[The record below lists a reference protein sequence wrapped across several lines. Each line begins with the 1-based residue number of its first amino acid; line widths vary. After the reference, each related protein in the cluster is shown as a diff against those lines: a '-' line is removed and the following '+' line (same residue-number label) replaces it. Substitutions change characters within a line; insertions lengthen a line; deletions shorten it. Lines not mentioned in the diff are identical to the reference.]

1 LRVSRKLFVSF
12 AESDGGHSYL
22 AARAMLKPSHIAHL
36 VFRTSV
42 ADSLDA
48 VASGQANFTIV
59 PAYNS
64 ITQWEGA
71 TLKAL
76 ATGQFEIFAQVCMP
90 TSYVL
95 VAHRDY
101 MLEFVNAYINLRE
114 PQLDPTAEEAA
125 KIYTRFLTRIFVGAQ
140 ADEQYRGRLVRPDI
154 SHASVELSRNP
165 LRILEEM
172 SRTELFKAM
181 AAQAPTRGNFGP
193 LPTGVSGGT
202 INIGAT
208 PVLAQQPITVGAPQG
223 GATGTVSLMELQ
235 APAALVA
242 AGLLEAP
249 GDPTGWEQDGSL
261 GEIISVLRKLL
272 VLLNVNAFGA
282 PDLPDN
288 KTQYLL
294 IGRKGAT
301 LPADALGTS
310 DGIPDDAPT
319 RIMTL
324 VKPSSKMSS
333 ADRWMKP
340 RNLLT
345 KRARDHGYVF
355 DRPPLTISSGN
366 VPVYLFE
373 GGKPKSGVSPNPV
386 GMAENIVNWMGRTFA
401 PGDDKAEKAKAAKS
415 LRTAL
420 EKKQER
426 KTKDG
431 SAEKFDI
438 AFLGQYRTWCAYSHD
453 EKPTGTCSC
462 SEDAHI
468 DKELEETGVGIGPLI
483 QFLLAGLVALTALAL
498 VVTPI
503 YCGLTG
509 ACNWFGPR
517 EQTFEPRVEA
527 PISTPSPATTDVAPN
542 QIAPSTP
549 ASTSPTSTPTSTY
562 PGLAKTP
569 PAVIATP
576 QTTAETKPPVVI
588 PPAPKADVPKPP
600 PVFHVAFFEAK
611 ANLTPEAM
619 NALASAATQFLQMNR
634 NTNVRL
640 VSLGPRERDDT
651 LWQRRLYA
659 VKDELVRLGV
669 PAGRIRY
676 EGSGPYLVM
685 IRATQPTRPAGSS
698 RRRTSQYLDSVPDPM
713 SGEF

>member
-1 LRVSRKLFVSF
+1 VSKKLFVSF

-22 AARAMLKPSHIAHL
+22 AARAMLKPSNIAHL

-59 PAYNS
+59 PAYNT

-95 VAHRDY
+95 VAHSDY
-101 MLEFVNAYINLRE
+101 LFEFVNAYIHLRE
-114 PQLDPTAEEAA
+114 PRLEPTHEDAA
-125 KIYTRFLTRIFVGAQ
+125 RIYTRFLTRIFVGAQ
-140 ADEQYRGRLVRPDI
+140 AEEQYRGRLVRPDI

-165 LRILEEM
+165 LRVLEEM

-181 AAQAPTRGNFGP
+181 AAQSPVRPLHQQQP
-193 LPTGVSGGT
+193 LPQNLSGGT

-208 PVLAQQPITVGAPQG
+208 PVLSQQPMVGAAVPG
-223 GATGTVSLMELQ
+223 STGSVSLMETLQ

-261 GEIISVLRKLL
+261 GEIIGTLRKLL
-272 VLLNVNAFGA
+272 VLLNANAFGA

-301 LPADALGTS
+301 LPADSLSADL
-310 DGIPDDAPT
+310 PKDAPT

-324 VKPSSKMSS
+324 VRPTAKASS
-333 ADRWMKP
+333 ADRWMRP

-345 KRARDHGYVF
+345 KRARDHGFVF
-355 DRPPLTISSGN
+355 DRPPLTISPGN
-366 VPVYLFE
+366 IPVYLFE
-373 GGKPKSGVSPNPV
+373 GGKPTGGVSPNPV
-386 GMAENIVNWMGRTFA
+386 GMAENFLSWLGRTFA
-401 PGDDKAEKAKAAKS
+401 PGDDKTEKAKAAKT

-438 AFLGQYRTWCAYSHD
+438 AFLGQYQTWCAETHS
-453 EKPTGTCSC
+453 TSATCWC
-462 SEDAHI
+462 CEDAHV
-468 DKELEETGVGIGPLI
+468 DKQLEETGVGIGPLI
-483 QFLLAGLVALTALAL
+483 QFLIAGLIAVTALAL
-498 VVTPI
+498 LITPI
-503 YCGLTG
+503 YCSVTG
-509 ACNWFGPR
+509 ACTWFGER
-517 EQTFEPRVEA
+517 EPTFEPRVEA
-527 PISTPSPATTDVAPN
+527 PPPTTTSTVSAPTQVTTTP
-542 QIAPSTP
+542 IAPPPPVT
-549 ASTSPTSTPTSTY
+549 TSAPEATKSTY
-562 PGLAKTP
+562 PGINGAKPLT
-569 PAVIATP
+569 AATP
-576 QTTAETKPPVVI
+576 ETKAPVASAPVL
-588 PPAPKADVPKPP
+588 APKTDVPKPP

-619 NALASAATQFLQMNR
+619 NAIASAATQFVQLNR
-634 NTNVRL
+634 STNVRL
-640 VSLGPRERDDT
+640 VSLGPRESDDA

-676 EGSGPYLVM
+676 EGTGPYLIM
-685 IRATQPTRPAGSS
+685 IRSTQPTRPAGSS
-698 RRRTSQYLDSVPDPM
+698 RRRSSQYLDSVPDPM
-713 SGEF
+713 SGEL

>member
-1 LRVSRKLFVSF
+1 VSKKLFVSF

-22 AARAMLKPSHIAHL
+22 AARAMLKPSHVAHL

-101 MLEFVNAYINLRE
+101 LFEFVNAYIHLRE
-114 PQLDPTAEEAA
+114 PRLEPTHEEAA
-125 KIYTRFLTRIFVGAQ
+125 QIYTRFLTRIFVGAQ

-165 LRILEEM
+165 LRVLEEM

-181 AAQAPTRGNFGP
+181 AAQSPVRPMPQQQP
-193 LPTGVSGGT
+193 LPGNVSGGS

-208 PVLAQQPITVGAPQG
+208 PVLSQQPIVGAPQQ
-223 GATGTVSLMELQ
+223 TGTVSLMETLQ

-249 GDPTGWEQDGSL
+249 GDPAGWEQDGSL
-261 GEIISVLRKLL
+261 GEIIGTLRKLL
-272 VLLNVNAFGA
+272 LLLNASAFGA
-282 PDLPDN
+282 PDLPEN

-294 IGRKGAT
+294 IGRKGAS
-301 LPADALGTS
+301 LPADALS
-310 DGIPDDAPT
+310 AELPKDAPT

-324 VKPSSKMSS
+324 VRPTSKTSS
-333 ADRWMKP
+333 ADRWIKP

-345 KRARDHGYVF
+345 RRARDHGFVF
-355 DRPPLTISSGN
+355 DRPPLMLSPGN
-366 VPVYLFE
+366 IPVYLFE
-373 GGKPKSGVSPNPV
+373 GGKPQSGVSPNPIGV
-386 GMAENIVNWMGRTFA
+386 AENFFDWLGRTFA
-401 PGDDKAEKAKAAKS
+401 PGDEKKEKAKAAKT

-420 EKKQER
+420 EKKQD
-426 KTKDG
+426 KKSKDG
-431 SAEKFDI
+431 SAEKFEI
-438 AFLGQYRTWCAYSHD
+438 SFLGQYQTWCPEPHSS
-453 EKPTGTCSC
+453 TTTCWC
-462 SEDAHI
+462 CEEAHV
-468 DKELEETGVGIGPLI
+468 DKQLEETGVGIGPLL
-483 QFLLAGLVALTALAL
+483 QFLIAGLIALTALAL
-498 VVTPI
+498 LVTPI
-503 YCGLTG
+503 YCSVTG
-509 ACNWFGPR
+509 ACNWLGSR
-517 EQTFEPRVEA
+517 EPTFEPRIE
-527 PISTPSPATTDVAPN
+527 PPPATRTEVAPPPTAA
-542 QIAPSTP
+542 QTPPSSTTEPTP
-549 ASTSPTSTPTSTY
+549 GAY
-562 PGLAKTP
+562 PGLDS
-569 PAVIATP
+569 
-576 QTTAETKPPVVI
+576 TKPATIAAPVPKAPVAAAP
-588 PPAPKADVPKPP
+588 PPAPKVDVPKPP

-619 NALASAATQFLQMNR
+619 TALASAATQFVQMNR
-634 NTNVRL
+634 STNVRL
-640 VSLGPRERDDT
+640 VSLGPRESDDA
-651 LWQRRLYA
+651 LWQRRLFA

-676 EGSGPYLVM
+676 EGTGPYLVM
-685 IRATQPTRPAGSS
+685 IRSSQPTRPAGSS
-698 RRRTSQYLDSVPDPM
+698 RRRSSQYLDAVPDPM
-713 SGEF
+713 SGEL

>member
-1 LRVSRKLFVSF
+1 MSKKLFVSF

-59 PAYNS
+59 PAYNT
-64 ITQWEGA
+64 ITQWDGA

-95 VAHRDY
+95 VAHSDY
-101 MLEFVNAYINLRE
+101 LFEFVNAYIHLRE
-114 PQLDPTAEEAA
+114 PRLDPTHEEAA
-125 KIYTRFLTRIFVGAQ
+125 RIYTRFLTRIFVGAQ

-181 AAQAPTRGNFGP
+181 AAQSPVRP
-193 LPTGVSGGT
+193 QPQQPIPPHQSGGT

-208 PVLAQQPITVGAPQG
+208 PVLSQPIAQSAQG
-223 GATGTVSLMELQ
+223 PVSLMDTLQ

-261 GEIISVLRKLL
+261 GEIIGTLRKLL
-272 VLLNVNAFGA
+272 VLLNANAFGA
-282 PDLPDN
+282 PDLPEN

-294 IGRKGAT
+294 IGRKGAA
-301 LPADALGTS
+301 LPADALS
-310 DGIPDDAPT
+310 AELPKDAPT

-324 VKPSSKMSS
+324 VRPTAKTSS
-333 ADRWMKP
+333 ADRWVKP

-345 KRARDHGYVF
+345 RRARDHGFVF
-355 DRPPLTISSGN
+355 DRPPLMLSPGG

-373 GGKPKSGVSPNPV
+373 GGKPRSGVSPNPIGV
-386 GMAENIVNWMGRTFA
+386 AENFVGWLGRTFA
-401 PGDDKAEKAKAAKS
+401 PQDDKSEKAKAAKT

-420 EKKQER
+420 EKKQDR

-431 SAEKFDI
+431 SPDKFEV
-438 AFLGQYRTWCAYSHD
+438 AFLGQYQTWCPEPHS
-453 EKPTGTCSC
+453 TTTTCWC
-462 SEDAHI
+462 CEDAHV
-468 DKELEETGVGIGPLI
+468 DKQLEETGVGIGPLL
-483 QFLLAGLVALTALAL
+483 QFLIAGLIALTALAL
-498 VVTPI
+498 LITPI
-503 YCGLTG
+503 YCSITG
-509 ACNWFGPR
+509 ACTWFGER
-517 EQTFEPRVEA
+517 EPTFQPRVEA
-527 PISTPSPATTDVAPN
+527 PPPSATTTPPTQVTTTPAPVQPPPSTSAPAVAP
-542 QIAPSTP
+542 
-549 ASTSPTSTPTSTY
+549 STY
-562 PGLAKTP
+562 PGLDTAQ
-569 PAVIATP
+569 PATGPASK
-576 QTTAETKPPVVI
+576 QPVVT
-588 PPAPKADVPKPP
+588 APKAEVPKPP

-619 NALASAATQFLQMNR
+619 NALAAAATQFVQMNR
-634 NTNVRL
+634 GANVRV
-640 VSLGPRERDDT
+640 VSLGARERDET

-669 PAGRIRY
+669 PAARIRY

-685 IRATQPTRPAGSS
+685 IRSTQPTRPTGSS
-698 RRRTSQYLDSVPDPM
+698 RQRTSQYLDSVPDPM

>member
-1 LRVSRKLFVSF
+1 MSRKLFVSF

-64 ITQWEGA
+64 ITQWDGA

-154 SHASVELSRNP
+154 SHATVELSRNP
-165 LRILEEM
+165 LRVLEEM

-193 LPTGVSGGT
+193 LPAGVSGGT

-208 PVLAQQPITVGAPQG
+208 PVLAQQPITLGAQN
-223 GATGTVSLMELQ
+223 ATGTVSLMELQ

-282 PDLPDN
+282 PDLPEN
-288 KTQYLL
+288 KTQYFL

-301 LPADALGTS
+301 LPADALGAP
-310 DGIPDDAPT
+310 DKIPDGAPT

-324 VKPSSKMSS
+324 VRPTDKTSS
-333 ADRWMKP
+333 ADRWIKP

-345 KRARDHGYVF
+345 KRARDHGFVF
-355 DRPPLTISSGN
+355 DRPPLMLSPGN

-373 GGKPKSGVSPNPV
+373 GGKPRSGVSPNPIGV
-386 GMAENIVNWMGRTFA
+386 AENFFNWLGRTFA
-401 PGDDKAEKAKAAKS
+401 PGDDKNEKAKAAKT

-426 KTKDG
+426 KAKDG
-431 SAEKFDI
+431 SPDKFDI
-438 AFLGQYRTWCAYSHD
+438 SFLGQYQTWCPEPHSA
-453 EKPTGTCSC
+453 TTTCWC
-462 SEDAHI
+462 CEEAHV
-468 DKELEETGVGIGPLI
+468 DKQLEETGVGIGPLI
-483 QFLLAGLVALTALAL
+483 QFLIAGLIAVTALAL
-498 VVTPI
+498 LITPI
-503 YCGLTG
+503 YCSFTG
-509 ACNWFGPR
+509 ACNWFGER
-517 EQTFEPRVEA
+517 EPTFEPRVE
-527 PISTPSPATTDVAPN
+527 TPPTPATLPN
-542 QIAPSTP
+542 QIAPTATP
-549 ASTSPTSTPTSTY
+549 VQPPPATTVPAPRSAY
-562 PGLAKTP
+562 PGLNGTP
-569 PAVIATP
+569 AAVAAP
-576 QTTAETKPPVVI
+576 ETKQAIVAAPP
-588 PPAPKADVPKPP
+588 PKAEVPKPP
-600 PVFHVAFFEAK
+600 PVFHVAFFETK

-619 NALASAATQFLQMNR
+619 TALASAAAQFVQMNR
-634 NTNVRL
+634 STNVRL
-640 VSLGPRERDDT
+640 VSLGPRERDEA

-676 EGSGPYLVM
+676 EGTGPYLVM
-685 IRATQPTRPAGSS
+685 IRSTQPTRPAGSS
-698 RRRTSQYLDSVPDPM
+698 HRRTSQYLDAVPDPM
-713 SGEF
+713 SAEF

>member
-1 LRVSRKLFVSF
+1 
-12 AESDGGHSYL
+12 
-22 AARAMLKPSHIAHL
+22 MLKPSHVAHL

-101 MLEFVNAYINLRE
+101 LFEFVNAYIHLRE
-114 PQLDPTAEEAA
+114 PRLEPSHEEAA
-125 KIYTRFLTRIFVGAQ
+125 QIYTRFLTRIFVGAQ
-140 ADEQYRGRLVRPDI
+140 AEEQYRGRLVRPDI

-165 LRILEEM
+165 LRVLEEM

-181 AAQAPTRGNFGP
+181 AAQSPVRPMPQQQP
-193 LPTGVSGGT
+193 LPGNVSGGS

-208 PVLAQQPITVGAPQG
+208 PVLSQQQPIVGAPQP
-223 GATGTVSLMELQ
+223 TGPVSLMETLQ

-249 GDPTGWEQDGSL
+249 GDPAGWEQDGSL
-261 GEIISVLRKLL
+261 GEIIGTLRKLL
-272 VLLNVNAFGA
+272 LLLNASAFGA
-282 PDLPDN
+282 PDLPEN

-301 LPADALGTS
+301 LPADALS
-310 DGIPDDAPT
+310 AEMPKDAPT

-324 VKPSSKMSS
+324 VRPTSKTSS
-333 ADRWMKP
+333 ADRWIKP

-345 KRARDHGYVF
+345 RRARDHGFVF
-355 DRPPLTISSGN
+355 DRPPLMLSPGN

-373 GGKPKSGVSPNPV
+373 GGKPQSGVSPNPI
-386 GMAENIVNWMGRTFA
+386 GLFENFLNWLGRTFA
-401 PGDDKAEKAKAAKS
+401 PGDEKKEKAKAAKT

-420 EKKQER
+420 EKKQD
-426 KTKDG
+426 KKSKDG
-431 SAEKFDI
+431 SPEKFEI
-438 AFLGQYRTWCAYSHD
+438 SFLGQYQTWCPEPHSS
-453 EKPTGTCSC
+453 TTTCWC
-462 SEDAHI
+462 CEEAHT
-468 DKELEETGVGIGPLI
+468 DKQLDETGVGIGPLI
-483 QFLLAGLVALTALAL
+483 QFLIAGLIAVTALAL
-498 VVTPI
+498 LITPI
-503 YCGLTG
+503 YCSVTG
-509 ACNWFGPR
+509 ACTWFGGR
-517 EQTFEPRVEA
+517 EPTFEPGIE
-527 PISTPSPATTDVAPN
+527 PPPATQTEVTPPATQTPPVT
-542 QIAPSTP
+542 QTTTPTTTGTAPSK
-549 ASTSPTSTPTSTY
+549 Y
-562 PGLAKTP
+562 PGLDT
-569 PAVIATP
+569 
-576 QTTAETKPPVVI
+576 TKPATVAT
-588 PPAPKADVPKPP
+588 PAPKGPVVATPPKVEAPKPP
-600 PVFHVAFFEAK
+600 PVFHVAFFETK

-619 NALASAATQFLQMNR
+619 TALASAATQYVQMNR
-634 NTNVRL
+634 NANIRL
-640 VSLGPRERDDT
+640 VSLGPRESDDA

-669 PAGRIRY
+669 PAARIRY
-676 EGSGPYLVM
+676 EGTGPYLVT
-685 IRATQPTRPAGSS
+685 IRASQPTRPAGSS
-698 RRRTSQYLDSVPDPM
+698 RRRSSQYLDAVPDPM
-713 SGEF
+713 SGEL

>member
-1 LRVSRKLFVSF
+1 MSRRLFVSF

-22 AARAMLKPSHIAHL
+22 ATRAMLKPSHIAHL

-48 VASGQANFTIV
+48 VASGQANFTVV

-64 ITQWEGA
+64 ITQWDGA

-165 LRILEEM
+165 LRVLEEM

-181 AAQAPTRGNFGP
+181 AAQAPTRGNVGP
-193 LPTGVSGGT
+193 LPPGVSGGS

-208 PVLAQQPITVGAPQG
+208 PVLAQQPITLGAQN
-223 GATGTVSLMELQ
+223 TGTVSLMELQ

-282 PDLPDN
+282 PDLPEN
-288 KTQYLL
+288 KTQYFL

-301 LPADALGTS
+301 LPPEALGAP
-310 DGIPDDAPT
+310 DKIPDGAPT

-324 VKPSSKMSS
+324 VRPTAKTSS
-333 ADRWMKP
+333 ADRWIKP

-345 KRARDHGYVF
+345 QRARDHGFVF
-355 DRPPLTISSGN
+355 DRPPLMLTPGN

-373 GGKPKSGVSPNPV
+373 GGKPKGGVSPNPIGV
-386 GMAENIVNWMGRTFA
+386 VENFFNWLARTFA
-401 PGDDKAEKAKAAKS
+401 PGDDKNEKAKAAKT

-431 SAEKFDI
+431 SPEKFEI
-438 AFLGQYRTWCAYSHD
+438 SFLGQYQTWCPEPHS
-453 EKPTGTCSC
+453 TTTTCWC
-462 SEDAHI
+462 CEEAHV
-468 DKELEETGVGIGPLI
+468 DKQLEETGVGIGPLI
-483 QFLLAGLVALTALAL
+483 QFLIAGLIAVTALAII
-498 VVTPI
+498 VTPL
-503 YCGLTG
+503 YCSLTG
-509 ACNWFGPR
+509 ACKWFGGQESTL
-517 EQTFEPRVEA
+517 EQRVEA
-527 PISTPSPATTDVAPN
+527 PPPATTVTPASPN
-542 QIAPSTP
+542 QIAPAPVQPPP
-549 ASTSPTSTPTSTY
+549 AAPSAPSTY
-562 PGLAKTP
+562 PGINGTP
-569 PAVIATP
+569 ATVAAP
-576 QTTAETKPPVVI
+576 ETRQPIVAAPP
-588 PPAPKADVPKPP
+588 PKADVPKPP

-619 NALASAATQFLQMNR
+619 TALASAAAQFVQMNR
-634 NTNVRL
+634 STNVRL
-640 VSLGPRERDDT
+640 VSLGPRERDEA

-676 EGSGPYLVM
+676 EGTGPYLVM
-685 IRATQPTRPAGSS
+685 IRSTQPTRPAGSS
-698 RRRTSQYLDSVPDPM
+698 RRRTSQYLDAVPDPM

>member
-1 LRVSRKLFVSF
+1 VSKKLFVSF

-101 MLEFVNAYINLRE
+101 MLEFVNAYIHLRE
-114 PQLDPTAEEAA
+114 PHLDPTAEEAA

-165 LRILEEM
+165 LRVLEEM

-181 AAQAPTRGNFGP
+181 AAQAPLRSGQGGVPP
-193 LPTGVSGGT
+193 LPPGVSGGT

-208 PVLAQQPITVGAPQG
+208 PVLAQQQPITVGPQG
-223 GATGTVSLMELQ
+223 APTGTVSLMELQ

-288 KTQYLL
+288 KTQYFL

-301 LPADALGTS
+301 LPAEALGAPEK
-310 DGIPDDAPT
+310 IPDDAPT

-324 VKPSSKMSS
+324 VRPTSKTSS
-333 ADRWMKP
+333 ADRWIKP

-345 KRARDHGYVF
+345 KRARDHGFVF
-355 DRPPLTISSGN
+355 DRPPLMLSPGN

-373 GGKPKSGVSPNPV
+373 GGKPRSGVSPNPI
-386 GMAENIVNWMGRTFA
+386 GIFENFLNWLARTFA
-401 PGDDKAEKAKAAKS
+401 PGDEKKEKAKAAKT

-420 EKKQER
+420 EKKQDR
-426 KTKDG
+426 KSKDG
-431 SAEKFDI
+431 SPEKFEI
-438 AFLGQYRTWCAYSHD
+438 SFLGQYQTWCPEPHSS
-453 EKPTGTCSC
+453 TTTCWC
-462 SEDAHI
+462 CEEAHI
-468 DKELEETGVGIGPLI
+468 DKQLEETGVGIGPLI
-483 QFLLAGLVALTALAL
+483 QLLIAGLIAVTALAIL
-498 VVTPI
+498 ITPI
-503 YCGLTG
+503 YCTMTG
-509 ACNWFGPR
+509 SCAWFGGR
-517 EQTFEPRVEA
+517 EPTFEPRLE
-527 PISTPSPATTDVAPN
+527 PPPATQTEVTPPATQTPL
-542 QIAPSTP
+542 PSTTGQAP
-549 ASTSPTSTPTSTY
+549 STY
-562 PGLAKTP
+562 PGLDTTK
-569 PAVIATP
+569 PAVV
-576 QTTAETKPPVVI
+576 TA
-588 PPAPKADVPKPP
+588 PAPKDPVVAAPPPKVDVPKPP
-600 PVFHVAFFEAK
+600 PVFHVAFYEAK

-619 NALASAATQFLQMNR
+619 TAIASAATQFVQMNKS
-634 NTNVRL
+634 TNIRL
-640 VSLGPRERDDT
+640 VSLGPRESDDA

-676 EGSGPYLVM
+676 EGTGPYLIM
-685 IRATQPTRPAGSS
+685 IRSSQPTRPAGSS
-698 RRRTSQYLDSVPDPM
+698 RRRSSQYLDAVPDPM
-713 SGEF
+713 SGET

>member
-1 LRVSRKLFVSF
+1 VSKKLFVSF

-64 ITQWEGA
+64 ITQWDGA

-114 PQLDPTAEEAA
+114 PHLDPTAEEAA

-154 SHASVELSRNP
+154 SHASIELSRNP

-193 LPTGVSGGT
+193 LPAGVSGGS

-208 PVLAQQPITVGAPQG
+208 PVLAQQPITLGAQNT
-223 GATGTVSLMELQ
+223 TGTVSLMELQ

-249 GDPTGWEQDGSL
+249 GDPTGWEQDGNL

-288 KTQYLL
+288 KTQYFL
-294 IGRKGAT
+294 IGRRGAT
-301 LPADALGTS
+301 LPADALGAP
-310 DGIPDDAPT
+310 DKIPDDAPT

-324 VKPSSKMSS
+324 VRPTSKTSS
-333 ADRWMKP
+333 ADRWIKP

-345 KRARDHGYVF
+345 RRARDHGFVF
-355 DRPPLTISSGN
+355 DRPPLMLSPGN

-373 GGKPKSGVSPNPV
+373 GGKPRSGVSPNPIGV
-386 GMAENIVNWMGRTFA
+386 AENFFDWLGRTFA
-401 PGDDKAEKAKAAKS
+401 PGDEKKEKAKAAKT

-420 EKKQER
+420 EKKQD
-426 KTKDG
+426 KKSKDG
-431 SAEKFDI
+431 SLEKFEI
-438 AFLGQYRTWCAYSHD
+438 SFLGQYQTWCPEPHSS
-453 EKPTGTCSC
+453 TTTCWC
-462 SEDAHI
+462 CEEAHV
-468 DKELEETGVGIGPLI
+468 DKQLEETGLGIGPLI
-483 QFLLAGLVALTALAL
+483 QFLIAGLIALTALAL
-498 VVTPI
+498 LITPI
-503 YCGLTG
+503 YF
-509 ACNWFGPR
+509 WFADQKP
-517 EQTFEPRVEA
+517 TFEPRVEA
-527 PISTPSPATTDVAPN
+527 PPASQTEVAQTPTASQPLPSSTGS
-542 QIAPSTP
+542 APSSTGSAPSSTGSAPSSTAP
-549 ASTSPTSTPTSTY
+549 APSAY
-562 PGLAKTP
+562 PGLDT
-569 PAVIATP
+569 
-576 QTTAETKPPVVI
+576 TKPATVVA
-588 PPAPKADVPKPP
+588 PAPKEPVVTAPTPKVDVPKPP

-619 NALASAATQFLQMNR
+619 SALASAATQFVQMNR
-634 NTNVRL
+634 STNVRL
-640 VSLGPRERDDT
+640 VSLGPRETDDA

-669 PAGRIRY
+669 PAARIRY
-676 EGSGPYLVM
+676 EGTGPYLIM
-685 IRATQPTRPAGSS
+685 IRSSQPTRPAGSS
-698 RRRTSQYLDSVPDPM
+698 RRRSSQYLDAVPDPM
-713 SGEF
+713 SGEL

>member
-1 LRVSRKLFVSF
+1 VSKKLFVSF

-101 MLEFVNAYINLRE
+101 MLEFVNAYIHLRE
-114 PQLDPTAEEAA
+114 PHLDPTAEEAA

-165 LRILEEM
+165 LRVLEEM

-181 AAQAPTRGNFGP
+181 AAQAPLRGGQGGLPP
-193 LPTGVSGGT
+193 LPPGVSGGT

-208 PVLAQQPITVGAPQG
+208 PVLAQQPITVGPQG
-223 GATGTVSLMELQ
+223 APTGTVSLMELQ

-288 KTQYLL
+288 KTQYFL

-301 LPADALGTS
+301 LPADALGAPEK
-310 DGIPDDAPT
+310 IPDDAPT

-324 VKPSSKMSS
+324 VRPTSKTSS
-333 ADRWMKP
+333 ADRWIKP

-345 KRARDHGYVF
+345 KRARDHGFVF
-355 DRPPLTISSGN
+355 DRPPLMLSPGN

-373 GGKPKSGVSPNPV
+373 GGKPRSGVSPNPI
-386 GMAENIVNWMGRTFA
+386 GIFENFLNWLARTFA
-401 PGDDKAEKAKAAKS
+401 PGDEKKEKAKAAKT

-420 EKKQER
+420 EKKQD
-426 KTKDG
+426 KKSKDG
-431 SAEKFDI
+431 SPEKFEI
-438 AFLGQYRTWCAYSHD
+438 SFLGQYQTWCPEPHSS
-453 EKPTGTCSC
+453 TTTCWC
-462 SEDAHI
+462 CEEAHI
-468 DKELEETGVGIGPLI
+468 DKQLEETGVGIGPLI
-483 QFLLAGLVALTALAL
+483 QFLIAGLIAVTALAIL
-498 VVTPI
+498 ITPI
-503 YCGLTG
+503 YCTMTG
-509 ACNWFGPR
+509 SCAWFGGR
-517 EQTFEPRVEA
+517 EPTFEPRVE
-527 PISTPSPATTDVAPN
+527 PPPATQTEV
-542 QIAPSTP
+542 
-549 ASTSPTSTPTSTY
+549 
-562 PGLAKTP
+562 TP
-569 PAVIATP
+569 PATQTP
-576 QTTAETKPPVVI
+576 PPSTTGQAPSKYPGVDTTKPAVVTA
-588 PPAPKADVPKPP
+588 PAPKDPVVAPQPPKVDVPKPP

-619 NALASAATQFLQMNR
+619 TAIASAATQFVQMNR
-634 NTNVRL
+634 STNIRL
-640 VSLGPRERDDT
+640 VSLGPRESDGA

-676 EGSGPYLVM
+676 EGTGPYLLM
-685 IRATQPTRPAGSS
+685 IRSTQPTRPAGSS
-698 RRRTSQYLDSVPDPM
+698 RRRSSQYLDAVPDPM
-713 SGEF
+713 SGET